1 MSYFPSKSIPF
12 VFPPNYF
19 LYLLHFLPRQHYSS
33 VFTLLKKRNR
43 SCKLFE
49 EQEMVR
55 RRISRSASVV
65 DRISNLPDGILIHIL
80 SFLTTKESVA
90 TSILSKRW
98 IHLWHHVPNLIF
110 PEINLNDIQSIY
122 TFNKFVFSV
131 F

>member
-1 MSYFPSKSIPF
+1 
-12 VFPPNYF
+12 
-19 LYLLHFLPRQHYSS
+19 
-33 VFTLLKKRNR
+33 
-43 SCKLFE
+43 
-49 EQEMVR
+49 MVR
-55 RRISRSASVV
+55 RRISRSASAV